1 MLGVDDRSEARHLIA
16 LAWPI
21 TLTNLQWILL
31 NLTDTALVGQHSTL
45 ALGHLSAGRV
55 VTYVAIVMG
64 IAMLSG
70 ILVFAAR
77 AHGARDL
84 PAAGRVLG
92 QGLAFALVL
101 AAASATA
108 LLVLAGALMVWAGVS
123 PELRAGG
130 AAYVRA
136 MALAYPAQFLFM
148 AASYWL
154 EGISRPRPAMWIN
167 LATLPLNALLSW
179 LLIHGHGPW
188 PALGATGAALGT
200 GLSVTAAAV
209 AILVYLARMPDA
221 GAFGVRRALGL
232 AALLEGWRDGAPLR
246 RFGVMPGIA
255 GGLELAGFSVLV
267 ALSTGFG
274 AAPAG
279 GFQTAIA
286 FHNLSLAAALGLGSA
301 AGVRVG
307 NAMGAGEAHLARRR
321 GLIAA
326 LLALGTLMVFALLFW
341 LGAPWLAPLVSSDPA
356 VVALGAAMLAR
367 LALFLPFDGI
377 QLVFLF
383 ALRALGD
390 QVAAG
395 ALSITS
401 FFLLSG
407 GAGWWLVRRAGAGP
421 MALVDALILGMV
433 AAAVLLGG
441 RFLWKTRAVAAAPAG
456 EAASRMAN
464 GKR

>member
-1 MLGVDDRSEARHLIA
+1 
-16 LAWPI
+16 
-21 TLTNLQWILL
+21 
-31 NLTDTALVGQHSTL
+31 
-45 ALGHLSAGRV
+45 
-55 VTYVAIVMG
+55 
-64 IAMLSG
+64 
-70 ILVFAAR
+70 
-77 AHGARDL
+77 
-84 PAAGRVLG
+84 
-92 QGLAFALVL
+92 
-101 AAASATA
+101 
-108 LLVLAGALMVWAGVS
+108 
-123 PELRAGG
+123 
-130 AAYVRA
+130 
-136 MALAYPAQFLFM
+136 
-148 AASYWL
+148 
-154 EGISRPRPAMWIN
+154 
-167 LATLPLNALLSW
+167 
-179 LLIHGHGPW
+179 
-188 PALGATGAALGT
+188 
-200 GLSVTAAAV
+200 
-209 AILVYLARMPDA
+209 
-221 GAFGVRRALGL
+221 
-232 AALLEGWRDGAPLR
+232 
-246 RFGVMPGIA
+246 
-255 GGLELAGFSVLV
+255 
-267 ALSTGFG
+267 
-274 AAPAG
+274 
-279 GFQTAIA
+279 
-286 FHNLSLAAALGLGSA
+286 
-301 AGVRVG
+301 
-307 NAMGAGEAHLARRR
+307 MGAGEAHLARRR

>member
-1 MLGVDDRSEARHLIA
+1 MPSAADWTEARRLIA
-16 LAWPI
+16 LAWPV

-31 NLTDTALVGQHSTL
+31 NLTDTALVGRYATQ

-55 VTYVAIVMG
+55 VTYVAVVMA

-77 AHGARDL
+77 AEGARDR
-84 PAAGRVLG
+84 PAAGRALR
-92 QGLAFALVL
+92 QGLAFA
-101 AAASATA
+101 A
-108 LLVLAGALMVWAGVS
+108 LLALLSTAILLPLAGPMMRWAGVAT
-123 PELRAGG
+123 ELQAGG

-136 MALAYPAQFLFM
+136 MALAYPPQFLFL

-154 EGISRPRPAMWIN
+154 EGLSRPRVAMWIN

-179 LLIHGHGPW
+179 LLIFGHGPW

-200 GLSVTAAAV
+200 ALSVSAAALAVV
-209 AILVYLARMPDA
+209 AYIRGMPDA
-221 GAFGVRRALGL
+221 AAYCVRGIFTLRAVGQ
-232 AALLEGWRDGAPLR
+232 GWREGAALR
-246 RFGVMPGIA
+246 RFGLMPGIS
-255 GGLELAGFSVLV
+255 GGLELAGFSILV

-279 GFQTAIA
+279 AFQTAIA
-286 FHNLSLAAALGLGSA
+286 FHNLSLAASLGLGSA

-307 NAMGAGEAHLARRR
+307 NAIGAGAHHLVRRR

-326 LLALGTLMVFALLFW
+326 VMALMTLLLFAAVFH
-341 LGAPWLAPLVSSDPA
+341 LGAPWLAPLVSQDPD
-356 VVALGAAMLAR
+356 VVALGAVMLAR
-367 LALFLPFDGI
+367 MALFLPFDGV

-383 ALRALGD
+383 ALRSLGD
-390 QVAAG
+390 QLVAG

-407 GAGWWLVRRAGAGP
+407 GVGWWLVRRAGAGP
-421 MALVDALILGMV
+421 MALVDALVLGMV
-433 AAAVLLGG
+433 VAALLLGG
-441 RFLWKTRAVAAAPAG
+441 RFLWKARA
-456 EAASRMAN
+456 
-464 GKR
+464 